1 MKLQLYVPDGRY
13 EPWIEG
19 FAQALPEETL
29 AVQQADTDDG
39 QADVG
44 GGAQGIA

>member
-19 FAQALPEETL
+19 FAEALPE
-29 AVQQADTDDG
+29 
-39 QADVG
+39 
-44 GGAQGIA
+44 AQCLKWEEKPG

>member
-19 FAQALPEETL
+19 FAEALPEAECVTL
-29 AVQQADTDDG
+29 ARQAARARG
-39 QADVG
+39 
-44 GGAQGIA
+44 